1 MAKTAEQA
9 VHDALW
15 QIAVSIVGGGNVY
28 DNRPM
33 TEVSYPF
40 VDLEEFATD
49 YGGTKN
55 GTTATVTASLNIWD
69 TEDQRKSVS
78 NAGSAILVASL
89 KLQAAFGYPVC
100 LRVSQSGT
108 RLVQDRSVAPP
119 VWRCMVNLVFEI

>member
-9 VHDALW
+9 IHDALW
-15 QIAVSIVGGGNVY
+15 QIATGVVGAGNVY
-28 DNRPM
+28 ENRPM

-40 VDLEEFATD
+40 VDFEEFATD

-55 GTTATVTASLNIWD
+55 GTTASVTVSLNIWSS
-69 TEDQRKSVS
+69 EDERKSVS
-78 NAGSAILVASL
+78 DAGSAILVAAL

-108 RLVQDRSVAPP
+108 RIVQDRSVTPP
-119 VWRCMVNLVFEI
+119 VWRCTVNLVFEI

>member
-9 VHDALW
+9 IHDALW
-15 QIAVSIVGGGNVY
+15 QITSGVVGAGNVY
-28 DNRPM
+28 ENRPM
-33 TEVSYPF
+33 TDVSYPF
-40 VDLEEFATD
+40 VDFEEFSTD

-69 TEDQRKSVS
+69 TGDKRKSVS
-78 NAGSAILVASL
+78 DAGSAILVAAL
-89 KLQAAFGYPVC
+89 KLQVAFGYPVC

-108 RLVQDRSVAPP
+108 RIVQDRSVTPP